1 MMVTWLD
8 CSQYS
13 SGGFEDGLI
22 DGPLVCGELAVGWE
36 GAGDV

>member
-1 MMVTWLD
+1 MITWLD
-8 CSQYS
+8 GSQYS

-22 DGPLVCGELAVGWE
+22 DGPLVWSELAVGWE